1 MLMRLLPYRTTDD
14 RINGVV
20 ITFFDITNRKKAEES
35 FRKSEERFRAFVTA
49 SSDVIYRTNADW
61 SELVNLKGLD
71 FLTNGGE
78 PGNWLERYIPAGEQ
92 PRVRAAIQKAIQGKT
107 IFELEH

>member
-1 MLMRLLPYRTTDD
+1 
-14 RINGVV
+14 
-20 ITFFDITNRKKAEES
+20 
-35 FRKSEERFRAFVTA
+35 FRKSDERCRAFVTA

-107 IFELEH
+107 IFELEHQVFNAEGRINCTISRAIPLLN